1 MSHNKEAIMHISIY
15 TPDQQGK
22 GHFGNGEIVESK
34 PIAFPHEET
43 AVKRVGPLFYW
54 AWAKSLTTFEI
65 PLHPHSGFEIVSY
78 VLNGTV
84 GHRDTLGNLQQVS
97 TGGAQVMQTGSG
109 AYHAEEMSTGTEM
122 FQIWFEPHLSQA
134 VKVPPTYNQYNH
146 EEFPLDVIEG
156 VQVKRVIGTDAPISL
171 VTDSLMRDII
181 IPANHS
187 YRWQLPKGYS
197 LAAVVVSGKGE
208 LHSAEGASG
217 LHGGDFAVVSSDQAG
232 ELRFS
237 APSGESL
244 RLVAIQV
251 PSEVDYPLYR
261 K

>member
-1 MSHNKEAIMHISIY
+1 MQISVY
-15 TPDQQGK
+15 TPEQQGK
-22 GHFGNGEIVESK
+22 GHFGNGEIVENK
-34 PIAFPHEET
+34 PIAFPHEDT

-78 VLNGTV
+78 VLSGTV

-146 EEFPLDVIEG
+146 EEFPLDVIDG
-156 VQVKRVIGTDAPISL
+156 VQVKRIIGTDAPISL
-171 VTDSLMRDII
+171 VTDSLMRDLV
-181 IPANHS
+181 IPPAHS
-187 YRWQLPKGYS
+187 YTWQLPKGYS
-197 LAAVVVSGKGE
+197 LAAVVVTGKGE
-208 LHSAEGASG
+208 LLPAADGGATG
-217 LHGGDFAVVSSDQAG
+217 LHSGDFAVVSVDQA
-232 ELRFS
+232 EALQFTAS
-237 APSGESL
+237 SDEEL
-244 RLVAIQV
+244 RLVVIQV
-251 PSEVDYPLYR
+251 PSEVAYPLYR